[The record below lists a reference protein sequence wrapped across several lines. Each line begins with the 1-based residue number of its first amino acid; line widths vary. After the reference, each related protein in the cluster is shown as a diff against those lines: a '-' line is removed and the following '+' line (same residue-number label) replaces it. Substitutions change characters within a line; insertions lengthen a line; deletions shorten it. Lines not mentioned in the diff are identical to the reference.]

1 MVISAWKCSY
11 AVNDRYKRNR
21 VGVAWALLHLLRED
35 VSFFFFFK
43 ELGQLEGVK
52 VRGKGVRY
60 LEEQVIITRQEWRKG
75 RSLEFKVG

>member
-1 MVISAWKCSY
+1 MTDTKGTGLGLLGHSCTCSG
-11 AVNDRYKRNR
+11 KMS
-21 VGVAWALLHLLRED
+21 L
-35 VSFFFFFK
+35 FFFFK